1 MLVLP
6 SNQYH
11 SEDQESELQKGALAA
26 MQRAAE
32 EARNIAIQTN
42 TAIVVKVDGEIRH
55 ITAAELISQRETA
68 PNLGY
73 DSREFD

>member
-11 SEDQESELQKGALAA
+11 SEDQESDMQKSAILA
-26 MQRAAE
+26 MQRAAK

-55 ITAAELISQRETA
+55 ITAAELMSQNA
-68 PNLGY
+68 G
-73 DSREFD
+73 